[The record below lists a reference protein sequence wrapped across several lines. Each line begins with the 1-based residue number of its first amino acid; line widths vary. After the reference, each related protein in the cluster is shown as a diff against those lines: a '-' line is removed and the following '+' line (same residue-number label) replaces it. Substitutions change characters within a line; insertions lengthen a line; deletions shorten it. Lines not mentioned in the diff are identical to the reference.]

1 MGAEAPPEDE
11 EDDVPVGLDAGG
23 PGTHVLDLD
32 FFNALT
38 AVVRERSARVGA
50 SMRRL
55 TGWAA
60 DGERKV
66 ICGLRRLVDVA

>member
-11 EDDVPVGLDAGG
+11 EDDVPVGLDAGR
-23 PGTHVLDLD
+23 PGTYVLVLDLLS
-32 FFNALT
+32 ALT

-50 SMRRL
+50 SMRSP
-55 TGWAA
+55 TGWVA

-66 ICGLRRLVDVA
+66 ICGLRRRVDVA